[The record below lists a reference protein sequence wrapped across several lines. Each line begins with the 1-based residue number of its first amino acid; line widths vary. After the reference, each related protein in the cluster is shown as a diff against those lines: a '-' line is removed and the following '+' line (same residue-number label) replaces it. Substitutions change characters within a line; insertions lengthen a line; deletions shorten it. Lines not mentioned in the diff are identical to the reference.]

1 MEVILILITFSL
13 MLALAFLGA
22 FLWAVK
28 TDQYEDTYTPA
39 LRILVDDE
47 KIGSENNNIY
57 KES

>member
-1 MEVILILITFSL
+1 

-28 TDQYEDTYTPA
+28 TDQYEDTYTPS

-47 KIGSENNNIY
+47 KLKSENNNIY